1 MVEVEV
7 KARGE
12 LGRVREALLE
22 LGAEAQGAGEE
33 WDLYFNAP
41 DRDFS
46 KTDEALRIRV
56 RGGRGVLTYKGPKL
70 DRRSKSRR
78 EVEVEVGDWEAMRE
92 LLGRL
97 GYREVTWVRKVRER
111 YRLGAFTVSLDK
123 VEGLGEFVEVEAK
136 AEGPYGDLLDEA
148 FRLLERLG
156 LAPEEAIRTSYLE
169 MLLQGGPG
177 R

>member
-1 MVEVEV
+1 M
-7 KARGE
+7 
-12 LGRVREALLE
+12 
-22 LGAEAQGAGEE
+22 
-33 WDLYFNAP
+33 
-41 DRDFS
+41 
-46 KTDEALRIRV
+46 
-56 RGGRGVLTYKGPKL
+56 
-70 DRRSKSRR
+70 
-78 EVEVEVGDWEAMRE
+78 GDWEAMRE